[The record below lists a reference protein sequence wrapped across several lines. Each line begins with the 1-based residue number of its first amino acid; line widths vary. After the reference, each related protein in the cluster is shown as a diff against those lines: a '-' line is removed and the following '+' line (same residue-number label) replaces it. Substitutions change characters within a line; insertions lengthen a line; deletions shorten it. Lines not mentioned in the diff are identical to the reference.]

1 MKTVKITLRNLFKLC
16 LMEEK
21 SYDEYVENKKEIYV
35 KTPEND
41 WVKINGFIKK
51 HDEKLLVEFE
61 SGKFFICGSKHIV
74 PTKKGFQFI
83 FEATE
88 VYNTKSEKY
97 ELIKTKTVVEN
108 FGEVYDIS
116 IPYPHLYVTPNGFVH
131 HNTSIARALCEEVGC
146 DYIIIN
152 GSDENGIDTLRNK
165 ITNYA
170 TSVSLSGGR
179 KVVILDEAEYITPN
193 AQAALRNA
201 IESFSNNCSFIF
213 TCNFKN
219 KLIEPL
225 HSRCSVIDFKLTK
238 SDKQKLI
245 PQFFKRVCS
254 ILDKENV
261 TYNKEV
267 VAQVVAKYYPDNR
280 RVLNELQRYSVTGN
294 IDTGVLVNTSDIN
307 ISQLSK
313 LLKEK
318 NFKEVRKWLSDNE
331 DLDSQSLY
339 RKLFD
344 NMYELIKPNTIP
356 HFVILL
362 AKYQYQTAFVADQQ
376 INTLALFTEMMVD
389 LEFN

>member
-1 MKTVKITLRNLFKLC
+1 MRLVKVKSIKSVGVRRVINLQVQNNKTFIT
-16 LMEEK
+16 
-21 SYDEYVENKKEIYV
+21 S
-35 KTPEND
+35 
-41 WVKINGFIKK
+41 
-51 HDEKLLVEFE
+51 
-61 SGKFFICGSKHIV
+61 
-74 PTKKGFQFI
+74 
-83 FEATE
+83 
-88 VYNTKSEKY
+88 
-97 ELIKTKTVVEN
+97 
-108 FGEVYDIS
+108 
-116 IPYPHLYVTPNGFVH
+116 
-131 HNTSIARALCEEVGC
+131 
-146 DYIIIN
+146 
-152 GSDENGIDTLRNK
+152 NGIVTHNC
-165 ITNYA
+165 N
-170 TSVSLSGGR
+170 SLQ
-179 KVVILDEAEYITPN
+179 P
-193 AQAALRNA
+193 ALRSA

-219 KLIEPL
+219 KIIEPL

-254 ILDKENV
+254 ILDKENI